1 VLPNAGSGFK
11 RRDRGRC
18 GGDANRAGPAG
29 LSPGLPLAAGRGNRF
44 RIAKSPELA
53 YRDPESGNH
62 DLPGSKI
69 KRRSGKR
76 NMSQTRK
83 NKAQPQAELFA
94 PQQQIQE
101 ATAHPT
107 GTTPPPDIRDDQDDR
122 DLRASAD
129 RYQMILANMGDG
141 YHEADLDGN
150 FTFFNRS
157 FREIMGYPQQELL
170 GMNYRECAVDE
181 ESRKK
186 VRDAHNRV
194 FRTGE
199 PIRSFTWEIR
209 RKDGAVRTVE
219 LSASLIRDG
228 DGQPTG
234 FRSVVR
240 DITERIQTESSLR
253 ESEEK
258 NRLIVE
264 NAREAI
270 IITQDLKLVFANPI
284 AAEMIG
290 YSEEALKSVP
300 FTDFIHPDDRDL
312 VATNHIK
319 RLAGEEV
326 PPIYPFRVVSRDGAT
341 KWVEISAVVVP
352 WQGRPATLN
361 FLSDITERRRAE
373 EALRESEATL
383 KSIFLASP
391 VGIGLTSDRVIK
403 RVNNRLCEMLGY
415 RREELIG
422 QSARILYPTDEDY
435 EYVGREKYAQIA
447 QKGTGTVETR
457 WVRKDG
463 GVLDILLRSSWLDP
477 ADPGAGVTFTAL
489 DITDRKRAERHLK
502 RSEAQYR
509 LLTENIRDV
518 VWTMDMN
525 MNLTY
530 ISPSVT
536 YHLGYTPQE
545 FIALPLSKT
554 MTTESFEKATRIYE
568 DVRKIMADQ
577 GQNALRNRFLSMRV
591 EHLHKDGPPCWFD
604 ISLTLVHDAEGHIT
618 GFQGLSRNI
627 AEQVKAEEAKQ
638 ESMRNLRKSL
648 GATIQAMAVT
658 VETRDPYTAGHQRRV
673 ADLARSIATE
683 MQLSGDRIDGIRMAA
698 TIHDLGKISV
708 PVELLTKPTRLTKIE
723 FDLIKTHAQSGYDI
737 LKDIDF
743 PWPIARM
750 VLEHHERVDGSG
762 YPNGLTRD
770 QILIESRI
778 LSVADVIEAM
788 ASHRP
793 YRPGRGIQAALDE
806 IATNKGTL
814 YDAEVADACL
824 RLFNEKGYR
833 LVE

>member
-1 VLPNAGSGFK
+1 
-11 RRDRGRC
+11 
-18 GGDANRAGPAG
+18 
-29 LSPGLPLAAGRGNRF
+29 
-44 RIAKSPELA
+44 
-53 YRDPESGNH
+53 
-62 DLPGSKI
+62 
-69 KRRSGKR
+69 
-76 NMSQTRK
+76 MSQTRK

-107 GTTPPPDIRDDQDDR
+107 GTTPPSDIRDDQAD
-122 DLRASAD
+122 RASQVSAD
-129 RYQMILANMGDG
+129 SYQMILANMEEG

-170 GMNYRECAVDE
+170 GMNYRQCAVDE

-194 FRTGE
+194 FRTGK
-199 PIRSFTWEIR
+199 PIKSFTWEIR
-209 RKDGAVRTVE
+209 RKDGTVRTVE
-219 LSASLIRDG
+219 LSASLMRDG

-284 AAEMIG
+284 ATEMIG
-290 YSEEALKSVP
+290 HSQEVLKSVP
-300 FTDFIHPDDRDL
+300 FTDFIHPEDRDL
-312 VATNHIK
+312 VAANHIK

-326 PPIYPFRVVSRDGAT
+326 PPVYAFRVVNRDGAVR
-341 KWVEISAVVVP
+341 WVEISAVVVP

-361 FLSDITERRRAE
+361 FLNDITERRRAE

-391 VGIGLTSDRVIK
+391 VGIGLTSDRILK

-415 RREELIG
+415 GREELIG

-435 EYVGREKYAQIA
+435 EHVGREKYAQIA

-463 GVLDILLRSSWLDP
+463 TVLDILLRSSWMDP

-489 DITDRKRAERHLK
+489 DITDRKQAEGQLR
-502 RSEAQYR
+502 RSEARYR
-509 LLTENIRDV
+509 LLTENIRDI
-518 VWTMDMN
+518 VWTMD
-525 MNLTY
+525 LDLKIDY
-530 ISPSVT
+530 ISPSIT
-536 YHLGYTPQE
+536 AQLGYTPEE
-545 FIALPLSKT
+545 FMALPWKETLSSR
-554 MTTESFEKATRIYE
+554 SFDKVMDLYREGSKLIRAYAQE
-568 DVRKIMADQ
+568 D
-577 GQNALRNRFLSMRV
+577 LNRSLSVNV
-591 EHLHKDGPPCWFD
+591 EHIHKNGSPLWFE
-604 ISLTLVHDAEGHIT
+604 INLTFIRDMEERIVGIL
-618 GFQGLSRNI
+618 GLSRNI
-627 AEQVKAEEAKQ
+627 DEQVKAEDAKQ

-683 MQLSGDRIDGIRMAA
+683 MKLTGDQIDGIRMAA

>member
-1 VLPNAGSGFK
+1 MPQMK
-11 RRDRGRC
+11 
-18 GGDANRAGPAG
+18 
-29 LSPGLPLAAGRGNRF
+29 
-44 RIAKSPELA
+44 
-53 YRDPESGNH
+53 
-62 DLPGSKI
+62 
-69 KRRSGKR
+69 
-76 NMSQTRK
+76 K
-83 NKAQPQAELFA
+83 NKARPQAELFD
-94 PQQQIQE
+94 PQPQIPAE
-101 ATAHPT
+101 ATDPT
-107 GTTPPPDIRDDQDDR
+107 GKMPTAQIRDEKAETV
-122 DLRASAD
+122 LPASTD
-129 RYQMILANMGDG
+129 RYQTILANMEEG
-141 YHEADLDGN
+141 YHEADLTGN

-157 FREIMGYPQQELL
+157 FQEMMGYPRRELL
-170 GMNYRECAVDE
+170 GMNYRQCAIDE

-186 VRDAHNRV
+186 VRDAHNWV
-194 FRTGE
+194 FRTGK
-199 PIRSFTWEIR
+199 PIKSFTWEIL
-209 RKDGAVRTVE
+209 RKDGTTRTVE

-228 DGQPTG
+228 NGQPTG

-240 DITERIQTESSLR
+240 DITERIRTESSLR

-258 NRLIVE
+258 YRLVVD

-270 IITQDLKLVFANPI
+270 IVTQDLKVVFANPI
-284 AAEMIG
+284 ATEMIG
-290 YSEEALKSVP
+290 HSEEVLKSRP

-312 VATNHIK
+312 VATNHIR
-319 RLAGEEV
+319 RLAGEKA
-326 PPIYPFRVVSRDGAT
+326 PPVYPFRVVDRDGAVR
-341 KWVEISAVVVP
+341 WVEISAVVVP
-352 WQGRPATLN
+352 WKGRPATLN
-361 FLSDITERRRAE
+361 FLNDITERMFAE
-373 EALRESEATL
+373 EALRRSESTL

-391 VGIGLTSDRVIK
+391 VGIGLTSNRVIQEA
-403 RVNNRLCEMLGY
+403 NNRLCEILGY
-415 RREELIG
+415 SREELIG
-422 QSARILYPTDEDY
+422 KSARILYPTDEDY
-435 EYVGREKYAQIA
+435 EYVGREKYAQLA
-447 QKGTGTVETR
+447 QKGTGAVETR

-463 GVLDILLRSSWLDP
+463 VILEILLRSSWLDP
-477 ADPGAGVTFTAL
+477 SDPEAGVTFTAL
-489 DITDRKRAERHLK
+489 DITDRKRTERHLI

-536 YHLGYTPQE
+536 HHLGYTPQE

-554 MTTESFEKATRIYE
+554 MTAESFREATRLYE
-568 DVRKIMADQ
+568 DVRKTFADR
-577 GQNALRNRFLSMRV
+577 GHDDLRNRFLSMRV
-591 EHLHKDGPPCWFD
+591 EHLHKNGSTCWFD
-604 ISLTLVHDAEGHIT
+604 ISLTFVHDEEGHIT

-627 AEQVKAEEAKQ
+627 TEQVKAEEAKQ

-683 MQLSGDRIDGIRMAA
+683 MQLPGDQIDGIRMAA

-723 FDLIKTHAQSGYDI
+723 FDLIKTHAQAGYDI

-793 YRPGRGIQAALDE
+793 YRPGRGIRAALDE
-806 IATNKGTL
+806 IATNRGIL
-814 YDAEVADACL
+814 YDADAVDACL
-824 RLFNEKGYR
+824 RLFSEKGYR